1 MRSGARSR
9 ALEAQDAELCDE
21 VIAFDDEIDT
31 RYHRIEKLVEE
42 TLALETPVAGDLR
55 LVLAV
60 LHCSIHLERIGDQ
73 SVTIA
78 KLTKLTADLET
89 RHDLV
94 EGLREMGDRCEEMVK
109 VSLDA
114 FAARDVARARSLVDL
129 DELVD
134 RTNRR
139 VTDKVLEMAASPGLQ
154 EWGMRMIVVARC
166 LERIGDNAVDIGEQT
181 EFLVT
186 GEFHEFTDAALSAL
200 NGTAAPASGRSF
212 TTSRP
217 DVHRRSPHVGGAARQ
232 ARGA

>member
-1 MRSGARSR
+1 MRVEFQARLDGLEASVQEQGELCLRAIRGAIT
-9 ALEAQDAELCDE
+9 ALEAQDSELCDE

-60 LHCSIHLERIGDQ
+60 LHNSIHLERIGDQ
-73 SVTIA
+73 AVTIA

-109 VSLDA
+109 VALDS
-114 FAARDVARARSLVDL
+114 FADRDVERARSLVEL

-139 VTDKVLEMAASPGLQ
+139 VTDKVLEMAASPGS
-154 EWGMRMIVVARC
+154 R
-166 LERIGDNAVDIGEQT
+166 
-181 EFLVT
+181 
-186 GEFHEFTDAALSAL
+186 
-200 NGTAAPASGRSF
+200 NGGC
-212 TTSRP
+212 
-217 DVHRRSPHVGGAARQ
+217 G
-232 ARGA
+232 